1 MRNYDYKKAIEI
13 IEQEKENLN
22 SVYLGMI
29 SNWRWTSEMVW
40 CKNSYLINLK
50 KKPKILGIGGST
62 RDKPTLKL
70 CYKNG
75 DFAYIDCYIE
85 DGKFIGFTI
94 K

>member
-50 KKPKILGIGGST
+50 KN
-62 RDKPTLKL
+62 LK
-70 CYKNG
+70 
-75 DFAYIDCYIE
+75 F
-85 DGKFIGFTI
+85 
-94 K
+94 